1 MMILLL
7 FSFVFLV
14 SCQKEDAVILDKT
27 ENVDAV
33 EDGQMTTEGKDTAA
47 LVKSMTKAENKKTE
61 VENKKQDK
69 IKEKKIKL
77 NQDWQYA
84 ENAAIHSG
92 KAKLYYHE
100 GGGNGITICVNA
112 GHGTKGGES
121 VKTLC
126 HPDGSP
132 KVTGGTTGQGAT
144 KAVAV
149 SSGMTFPDGTPE
161 AKATLSLALI
171 LKDKLLDAGYNVL
184 MIRETDDVQLDNIAR
199 TVIANNKA
207 DCHIALHYDDSR
219 SNKGV
224 FFISVPDN
232 KKYRKME
239 PVASHW
245 KEHQALGEAVVGG
258 IHKEGFKLF
267 HDGQLPLDL
276 TQTSYSTIPSIDLEV
291 GDGGSDI
298 SAKTQKK
305 IAKGIVRGLNSYY
318 KLDKK

>member
-7 FSFVFLV
+7 FSFVFFV
-14 SCQKEDAVILDKT
+14 SCQKEDAVILDKAK
-27 ENVDAV
+27 NVDV
-33 EDGQMTTEGKDTAA
+33 VGDVQMTTK
-47 LVKSMTKAENKKTE
+47 KKPENKKTE
-61 VENKKQDK
+61 AD
-69 IKEKKIKL
+69 
-77 NQDWQYA
+77 QDWQYA
-84 ENAAIHSG
+84 NNAAIHSG

-112 GHGTKGGES
+112 GHGTKDGDS

-132 KVTGGTTGQGAT
+132 KVTGGTTGEGAT

-149 SSGMTFPDGTPE
+149 SYGMTFPDGTPE
-161 AKATLSLALI
+161 ANATLSLALI

-184 MIRETDDVQLDNIAR
+184 MIRETDDVQLDNVAR

-207 DCHIALHYDDSR
+207 DCHIALHYDDTS

-258 IHKEGFKLF
+258 IHEEGFKLF
-267 HDGQLPLDL
+267 NDGQLPLDL

-305 IAKGIVRGLNSYY
+305 MAKGIVKGLNSYY
-318 KLDKK
+318 KLDKE